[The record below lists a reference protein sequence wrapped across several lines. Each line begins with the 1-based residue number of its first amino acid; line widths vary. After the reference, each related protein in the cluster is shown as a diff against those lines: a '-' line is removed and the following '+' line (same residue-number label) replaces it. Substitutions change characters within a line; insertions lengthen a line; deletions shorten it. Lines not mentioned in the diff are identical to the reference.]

1 MSKQDIEYSNKRNTI
16 GKGVILVL
24 LGAFFLVRNMDLN
37 IPTWVVSWQMIVIG
51 IGLII
56 WVASNFKNVGGLIM
70 MLVGGVFMMRDIF
83 DWSYDITRFIW
94 PAAMIAV
101 GLYFIFRKKDAKS
114 ISISSCSKNDEK
126 EKYHDAYDKA
136 KYHAYDYT
144 TKSSDLLEISA
155 IFSGVN
161 RIVVSKDFKGGSI
174 NAVFGGCDI
183 NLTQAD
189 FTGTIEI
196 EANCIFGGAEIVV
209 PASWDVKINMDTIF
223 GGVEDK
229 RPVELMTNNPD
240 KTLIIKG
247 SCVFGGLEIKSY

>member
-1 MSKQDIEYSNKRNTI
+1 MSKQDREYSNKRNTI

-24 LGAFFLVRNMDLN
+24 LGAFFLIRNMDLN
-37 IPTWVVSWQMIVIG
+37 IPAWAVSWQMIVIG

-56 WVASNFKNVGGLIM
+56 WITSDFKNVGGLIM

-94 PAAMIAV
+94 PASMIAV
-101 GLYFIFRKKDAKS
+101 GLYFIFRKKDARS
-114 ISISSCSKNDEK
+114 ISPCSKKDDK
-126 EKYHDAYDKA
+126 AKYNEAYDKA

-144 TKSSDLLEISA
+144 TNSSDFLEVSA

-161 RIVVSKDFKGGSI
+161 RIVVSKDFKGGNI
-174 NAVFGGCDI
+174 NAVFGGADI

-189 FTGTIEI
+189 FTGTIEL
-196 EANCIFGGAEIVV
+196 EANCIFGGAEIIV
-209 PASWDVKINMDTIF
+209 PASWDVKIHMDTIF